1 MNTILVV
8 DDDPAIL
15 SGITILLEQAGY
27 HVLQASN
34 GADARRLLANKPDL
48 VILDIMLP
56 DDDGIELCRVIRQQT
71 HYTPVLML
79 SAKDQTQDKVA
90 GLDVGADD
98 YVTKPFE
105 PSELLARVR
114 ARLRTQPAQPTMFT
128 YHELT
133 LNVEQHTAHCNGHE
147 LELTTKEWDVLRLL
161 IQQSEQVVGRT
172 ALINHAWDT
181 DYLGDSRMVDM
192 CVLRLRGKIEQ
203 FAPNVTLIQTVRGV
217 GYKLLRM
224 QHDE

>member
-71 HYTPVLML
+71 HDTPVLMNQYITI
-79 SAKDQTQDKVA
+79 K
-90 GLDVGADD
+90 
-98 YVTKPFE
+98 
-105 PSELLARVR
+105 
-114 ARLRTQPAQPTMFT
+114 
-128 YHELT
+128 H
-133 LNVEQHTAHCNGHE
+133 QH
-147 LELTTKEWDVLRLL
+147 
-161 IQQSEQVVGRT
+161 
-172 ALINHAWDT
+172 
-181 DYLGDSRMVDM
+181 
-192 CVLRLRGKIEQ
+192 
-203 FAPNVTLIQTVRGV
+203 
-217 GYKLLRM
+217 
-224 QHDE
+224 